1 MQVPALIQ
9 KHEQSLRIVTFKAV
23 CRFVVLLLSTFSGFS
38 IFAAGFSFAFG
49 NFTHYCVFLLNA
61 PLGDL
66 GEKKDTC
73 LQWVTFP
80 RKSRSIVDL
89 RGPVALL
96 VRGFRRRDNLLAWH
110 EFANLYELTSRILV
124 LGGIQPLWANMK
136 GPLIKR
142 LQWEFDSW
150 CLKWIELC
158 INVEVKNWQVK
169 LTWKVMRKWQ
179 TLISPLSLS
188 FIWSWREMCSFAL
201 AVSLPNLI

>member
-1 MQVPALIQ
+1 MGLWVSDLLNSYQSTQVFRTGHYSLPLEGVAGIWIWLCHNKIYLIPLRALQYSDVPPPAPLPPTAHANNHFIGSQ
-9 KHEQSLRIVTFKAV
+9 
-23 CRFVVLLLSTFSGFS
+23 FS
-38 IFAAGFSFAFG
+38 IFLTLYSVSNDWSPSTPTANYVIFHPHP
-49 NFTHYCVFLLNA
+49 T
-61 PLGDL
+61 
-66 GEKKDTC
+66 
-73 LQWVTFP
+73 P
-80 RKSRSIVDL
+80 RRM
-89 RGPVALL
+89 
-96 VRGFRRRDNLLAWH
+96 
-110 EFANLYELTSRILV
+110 T
-124 LGGIQPLWANMK
+124 

-142 LQWEFDSW
+142 LEWEFASW

>member
-1 MQVPALIQ
+1 MGLCNILMYPLPPPSPQPRTQTIT
-9 KHEQSLRIVTFKAV
+9 SL
-23 CRFVVLLLSTFSGFS
+23 VVNSLYSSLYTLLATTDPPPLPLQTMLSPK
-38 IFAAGFSFAFG
+38 IFHPHP
-49 NFTHYCVFLLNA
+49 T
-61 PLGDL
+61 
-66 GEKKDTC
+66 
-73 LQWVTFP
+73 
-80 RKSRSIVDL
+80 
-89 RGPVALL
+89 
-96 VRGFRRRDNLLAWH
+96 RRRM
-110 EFANLYELTSRILV
+110 T
-124 LGGIQPLWANMK
+124 

-142 LQWEFDSW
+142 LKWEFDSW